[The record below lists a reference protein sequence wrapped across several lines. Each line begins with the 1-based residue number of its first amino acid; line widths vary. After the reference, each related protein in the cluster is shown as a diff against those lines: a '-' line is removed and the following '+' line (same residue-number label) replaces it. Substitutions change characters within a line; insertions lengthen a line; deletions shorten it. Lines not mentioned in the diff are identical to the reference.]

1 MNKYEGT
8 EVDEAIMQ
16 IMAILKSVKILILRY
31 EEFNLEMTIKARFKI
46 ILSKDQILRI
56 VLVVGRLMILILQ

>member
-1 MNKYEGT
+1 VNKYEGT